1 MFTVEVTKNNNSF
14 CIKNLETGECYDLSV
29 LKDVSALNRVINDM
43 ELNLIERAKR
53 DEYIVKL
60 IRRRI

>member
-1 MFTVEVTKNNNSF
+1 MFTVEVTKDNNF
-14 CIKNLETGECYDLSV
+14 CIKNLETGDCYDLSV

-53 DEYIVKL
+53 DEYIIKL
-60 IRRRI
+60 IRRGI

>member
-1 MFTVEVTKNNNSF
+1 MFTVEVTKDSTF

-29 LKDVSALNRVINDM
+29 LKDVSALNRVINDLDLKLM
-43 ELNLIERAKR
+43 EHAKR

-60 IRRRI
+60 ISRGL